1 MKKLISVFIVFCLFF
16 IQAGFTNAAEV
27 ELFGIS
33 NHSDDHSM
41 TTTGARNDEL
51 GSTLYRV
58 DYRTGSAIPVGPV
71 GYHDCRGLDFHPLT
85 GQLYATCLGESHN
98 PVLLDINPNTGHG
111 TKISELQFENT
122 DFGSIRD
129 ISFRKDGTLFAYV
142 GVKSESFL
150 AIINPEAGV
159 IENLGTIGLIGGGNG
174 IAANVVLY
182 HAQTDIL
189 PTLNVLDQTNGAGTF
204 KTNLIIPPPAND
216 HPIIPSMDEDTEND
230 IFYGVLDNE
239 TPVYTFY
246 LVTID
251 VDSGL
256 VTLIGETVD
265 GLESLAVRN
274 PRITNVPTLSEYGM
288 IALAVVFL
296 ASALLVL
303 RRRKQGIEA

>member
-1 MKKLISVFIVFCLFF
+1 MKRLVSLFIIFSVFL
-16 IQAGFTNAAEV
+16 IQAGYTNAAEV

-33 NHSDDHSM
+33 NHSENSGM

-111 TKISELQFENT
+111 TKITELQFQND

-129 ISFRKDGTLFAYV
+129 ISFRDDGTLFAYV
-142 GVKSESFL
+142 GAKAESFL
-150 AIINPEAGV
+150 AILNPETGV
-159 IENLGTIGLIGGGNG
+159 IENLGPVGLLGEGNG
-174 IAANVVLY
+174 IAFNALLY
-182 HAQTDIL
+182 NAQTDLL
-189 PTLNVLDQTNGAGTF
+189 PTLNVLDQTNGAATF
-204 KTNLIIPPPAND
+204 LTNLTVPLPPNG
-216 HPIIPSMDEDTEND
+216 HQIIPSMDKDTDNG

-239 TPVYTFY
+239 TAVYTFY

-265 GLESLAVRN
+265 GLDSIAVRN

-288 IALAVVFL
+288 IALAIVFL

-303 RRRKQGIEA
+303 KRRKLSSSS